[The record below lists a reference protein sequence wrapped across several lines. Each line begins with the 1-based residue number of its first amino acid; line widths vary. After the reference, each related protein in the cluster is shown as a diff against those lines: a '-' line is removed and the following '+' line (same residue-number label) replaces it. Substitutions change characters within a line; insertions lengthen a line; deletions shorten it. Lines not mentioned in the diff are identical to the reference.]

1 MPKAKMEA
9 ISLRRCSALI
19 RSGGVWLVV
28 FIGKGSFLT
37 NCVNSKLSKKASKKT
52 TRELRARAGSC
63 GVLPENIEK
72 KLPEPAFAECLQRER
87 SFSIMIA

>member
-37 NCVNSKLSKKASKKT
+37 NCVNSKLSKRPAKRPPGSYGLVREAAEFYRKTSKKNCLN
-52 TRELRARAGSC
+52 RLLRNAC
-63 GVLPENIEK
+63 KENV
-72 KLPEPAFAECLQRER
+72 R
-87 SFSIMIA
+87 SL

>member
-1 MPKAKMEA
+1 
-9 ISLRRCSALI
+9 
-19 RSGGVWLVV
+19 
-28 FIGKGSFLT
+28 
-37 NCVNSKLSKKASKKT
+37 LSKKASKKT

-63 GVLPENIEK
+63 GVLPENIGK